1 MKLSHYADA
10 ITSHDDMTQDDY
22 YAAQGIHYA
31 ISSARVSGI
40 TAEAFTRHMTADQ
53 INGVIRRM
61 VAEGINTIDRVPH
74 WLNAHY
80 QEWEAIVA

>member
-10 ITSHDDMTQDDY
+10 INSHDDITKDDY

-40 TAEAFTRHMTADQ
+40 TAIAFTRRMTADQ
-53 INGVIRRM
+53 INDVIQRM
-61 VAEGINTIDRVPH
+61 VTEGINTMDRVPR
-74 WLNAHY
+74 WLNEHY
-80 QEWEAIVA
+80 QEWETIVA